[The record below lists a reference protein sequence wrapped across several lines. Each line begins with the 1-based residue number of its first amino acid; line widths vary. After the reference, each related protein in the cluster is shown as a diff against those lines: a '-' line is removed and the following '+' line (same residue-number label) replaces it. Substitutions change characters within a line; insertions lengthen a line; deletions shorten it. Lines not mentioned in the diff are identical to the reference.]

1 MPRTESAKAFAREHP
16 YVAFGGLMVPVTY
29 GVTGDPMMALFA
41 GGIVAIGPEIAEG
54 FQELNDEDSV
64 DDAGGEDDE

>member
-1 MPRTESAKAFAREHP
+1 MTRTESAKSFARDHP
-16 YVAFGGLMVPVTY
+16 YVAFGGLMIPVTY

-54 FQELNDEDSV
+54 FQELNDDGG
-64 DDAGGEDDE
+64 DGGGGGE